1 MIKTTL
7 QANIKDAMKAKN
19 KTLLLTLRG
28 LSAAVKQ
35 YEVDN
40 RKDAEEA
47 IIIDIFKKEI
57 KKRRDSIEFAEKN
70 NRDDIVQKE
79 QAEIEVIQEY
89 LPEQYSEEK
98 MQDLIKELMANG
110 SDNLGKIMQAL
121 NAEHKGKFEGK
132 IASQIAKTLLAG

>member
-1 MIKTTL
+1 MIKEEL
-7 QANIKDAMKAKN
+7 QANIKTAMKAKE
-19 KTLLLTLRG
+19 KQLLLTLRG

-47 IIIDIFKKEI
+47 IVIDIFKKEI

-70 NRDDIVQKE
+70 NRDDIAKKE
-79 QAEIEVIQEY
+79 QSEIEVIQAY

-98 MQDLIKELMANG
+98 MQNLIKELIANG

-121 NAEHKGKFEGK
+121 NAEHKGNFEGK

>member
-1 MIKTTL
+1 MIKTEL

-19 KTLLLTLRG
+19 KVLLLTLRG

-70 NRDDIVQKE
+70 NREDIVQKE
-79 QAEIEVIQEY
+79 QAEIEVIQAY

-98 MQDLIKELMANG
+98 MQSLIKDLIANG
-110 SDNLGKIMQAL
+110 TDNIGKIMQAL
-121 NAEHKGKFEGK
+121 NTEHKGNFEGK
-132 IASQIAKTLLAG
+132 LASQIAKTLLAG

>member
-1 MIKTTL
+1 MIKATL

-19 KTLLLTLRG
+19 KQLLLTLRG

-40 RKDAEEA
+40 RKDAEEG

-89 LPEQYSEEK
+89 LPEQYSAEK
-98 MQDLIKELMANG
+98 MEGLIKTLIADG
-110 SDNLGKIMQAL
+110 SDNMGKIMQAL